1 MKPINNTNSFS
12 LRRLWMVMKR
22 DITADGML
30 YLGIFLGM
38 LVLMVYLQVEF
49 FNVDTTDSRVSYFE
63 YCIGNGY
70 IDKAISQV
78 PFGIWRIS
86 LPILLGYVFIMTAT
100 LCSPTAKK
108 KNAINYL
115 MIPATCGEKF
125 VSRILITVVA
135 PLGMAVLVW
144 FLSDLIR
151 IPIVA
156 TLSHFSNIPA
166 ECNTFIVDDTL
177 ATFGRIFTKSSL
189 AREEI
194 ALPLASNYALV
205 VFYFYSHSLVLLGA
219 SIFRLYVARFAPF
232 MGLVYLLFLTLEN
245 TTIYDDMMGIYPVP
259 TIVVFAILTFFNWW
273 LSYYY
278 FSHKQ
283 VVRRAGYIIRRKEAV

>member
-1 MKPINNTNSFS
+1 MKPINNTHSFS

-38 LVLMVYLQVEF
+38 LALMTYLQVDF
-49 FNVDTTDSRVSYFE
+49 FNVDTSDRVSYFE
-63 YCIGNGY
+63 YCIVNGY
-70 IDKAISQV
+70 VDTAISQV
-78 PFGIWRIS
+78 AFGIWRIS
-86 LPILLGYVFIMTAT
+86 LPILLGYLFIMTAT
-100 LCSPTAKK
+100 LCNPIAKK
-108 KNAINYL
+108 KSAINYL
-115 MIPATCGEKF
+115 MLPATCAEKF
-125 VSRILITVVA
+125 VSRILVTVVA

-166 ECNTFIVDDTL
+166 ECNTFVVDDTL
-177 ATFGRIFTKSSL
+177 ATFGRLFTKNCV
-189 AREEI
+189 AREEA
-194 ALPLASNYALV
+194 ALPLVSNYALV
-205 VFYFYSHSLVLLGA
+205 VFYIYSHSLVLLGA
-219 SIFRLYVARFAPF
+219 SIFRLYIARFAPF
-232 MGLVYLLFLTLEN
+232 MGLVYLLFLTLDN
-245 TTIYDDMMGIYPVP
+245 TTIYDDMVGIYPVP
-259 TIVVFAILTFFNWW
+259 TLVVFAILTLFNWW

-283 VVRRAGYIIRRKEAV
+283 IVRRAGYIIYRKEAV

>member
-1 MKPINNTNSFS
+1 MKQVNNTFS

-38 LVLMVYLQVEF
+38 VVLLTFLQLEF
-49 FNVDTTDSRVSYFE
+49 FKIDLTNQNVSTFE
-63 YCIGNGY
+63 YYIVNGY

-78 PFGIWRIS
+78 AFGIWRIS
-86 LPILLGYVFIMTAT
+86 LPILLGYLFIMTAT
-100 LCSPTAKK
+100 LCNPIAKK
-108 KNAINYL
+108 KSAINYL
-115 MIPATCGEKF
+115 MLPATCAEKF
-125 VSRILITVVA
+125 VSRILVTFVA

-166 ECNTFIVDDTL
+166 ECNTFVVDDTL
-177 ATFGRIFTKSSL
+177 ATFGRLFTKNCV
-189 AREEI
+189 AREEA
-194 ALPLASNYALV
+194 ALPLVSNYALV
-205 VFYFYSHSLVLLGA
+205 VFYIYSHSLVLLGA
-219 SIFRLYVARFAPF
+219 SIFRLYIARFAPF
-232 MGLVYLLFLTLEN
+232 MGLVYLLFLTLDN
-245 TTIYDDMMGIYPVP
+245 TTIYDDMVGIYPVP
-259 TIVVFAILTFFNWW
+259 TLVVFAILTLFNWW

-283 VVRRAGYIIRRKEAV
+283 IVRRAGYIIYRKEAV